1 MPIIAWSFG
10 SVFHDR
16 GSRTLFIPVRGFSV
30 VRFWLRSSD
39 FVRVHWFLCGYFN
52 LFLFFQLL
60 QSHWHFG
67 WPDRQRLMLHFS
79 HLCAV
84 LKHNELLLQPRVGS
98 IMYHHNMNT
107 KKVLS
112 IRRQHF
118 CDEKLTSDIWIR
130 TMKGQF
136 HLAFCPETILGDFFD
151 VPDNVGSNG
160 IGFLHIS
167 PKGRCGT
174 AREGSDNFWD
184 LCLWYFCLLLGL
196 LNPFPIFHVILT
208 LLTEANGSTIWQP
221 QWCWWQYNVGDR
233 VRCWLPNY

>member
-1 MPIIAWSFG
+1 
-10 SVFHDR
+10 
-16 GSRTLFIPVRGFSV
+16 
-30 VRFWLRSSD
+30 
-39 FVRVHWFLCGYFN
+39 
-52 LFLFFQLL
+52 
-60 QSHWHFG
+60 
-67 WPDRQRLMLHFS
+67 
-79 HLCAV
+79 
-84 LKHNELLLQPRVGS
+84 
-98 IMYHHNMNT
+98 MNT

-118 CDEKLTSDIWIR
+118 WDEKLTSDIWIR
-130 TMKGQF
+130 TMNGQF

-208 LLTEANGSTIWQP
+208 LFTEANGSTIWQP
-221 QWCWWQYNVGDR
+221 QWCWWQYYVGGK
-233 VRCWLPNY
+233 VRCWLQNYWPFNVMCWSATSRICHLHKMSPTSLTKIDIV

>member
-1 MPIIAWSFG
+1 
-10 SVFHDR
+10 
-16 GSRTLFIPVRGFSV
+16 
-30 VRFWLRSSD
+30 
-39 FVRVHWFLCGYFN
+39 
-52 LFLFFQLL
+52 
-60 QSHWHFG
+60 
-67 WPDRQRLMLHFS
+67 MLHFS

-98 IMYHHNMNT
+98 IMYRHNMNT

-174 AREGSDNFWD
+174 AREGSDNF
-184 LCLWYFCLLLGL
+184 
-196 LNPFPIFHVILT
+196 
-208 LLTEANGSTIWQP
+208 
-221 QWCWWQYNVGDR
+221 
-233 VRCWLPNY
+233 